1 MLTTLKDK
9 RKSSPV
15 LDMFWDTE
23 LKATLLNMD
32 RLQNN
37 FRRLRRPKGY
47 INAFALQELNRALRE
62 LNQKLE
68 KI

>member
-1 MLTTLKDK
+1 MLTKVK
-9 RKSSPV
+9 EQCNPV
-15 LDMFWDTE
+15 LDTFWDTE

-37 FRRLRRPKGY
+37 FRRLRKSKGY
-47 INAFALQELNRALRE
+47 NNAFALQALNKSLRE

-68 KI
+68 KA